1 MQEYLNSE
9 KHIDFDGCVA
19 PQCFQP
25 PQRTAINVE
34 AYTSAS
40 IQRFEQFVI
49 SNNSYHLIVTKQP
62 HKCYTHIY
70 IYNYIYIFIYLFMMY
85 MYIYIYTYI
94 LHTTGTW
101 TLRANRQGTLR
112 IRVGTRLQGP
122 EMHGLPSPT

>member
-70 IYNYIYIFIYLFMMY
+70 IYIYTIIYIYRYIYIFIYLFMMY
-85 MYIYIYTYI
+85 MYIYIYI
-94 LHTTGTW
+94 HTTYYRN
-101 TLRANRQGTLR
+101 LDPQGQQ
-112 IRVGTRLQGP
+112 TRDLKN
-122 EMHGLPSPT
+122 